1 MRIGELKLK
10 YPRRYLGAT
19 NGHIEIK
26 AEPSICYIRK
36 IQEVYF
42 GLESF
47 EPYIPLDIC
56 SNTYS
61 AVENFKTL

>member
-1 MRIGELKLK
+1 MDTLRSKQN
-10 YPRRYLGAT
+10 RRYVTL
-19 NGHIEIK
+19 E
-26 AEPSICYIRK
+26 K